1 MAFLSFN
8 FIEIPFMAEQ
18 VAGNKS
24 TQAKRSPEQLVL
36 IAYLEQ
42 IGSISE
48 AEYDQIFKLIKVRS
62 YAKGK
67 YLLRE
72 GGAGNT
78 CYFVLR
84 GCVRQYFLVDGIEK
98 TTAFYTEGM
107 PVSATFVYDNQP
119 SKFFLICNEDCML
132 IEGKAEDEKVFFAQ
146 MPRMEM
152 LSRIGVEKEL
162 QKSHEK
168 MADFILSSPEERY
181 LNLLE
186 TRPDLLDRV
195 PQYQL
200 ASFLGVTPESLSR
213 IRKRIMVNGR

>member
-1 MAFLSFN
+1 MALLSFN
-8 FIEIPFMAEQ
+8 FVEVSFMAEQ
-18 VAGNKS
+18 VAENKRA
-24 TQAKRSPEQLVL
+24 QAQRSPEELVL
-36 IAYLEQ
+36 MGYLSQ
-42 IGSISE
+42 IGSISD
-48 AEYDQIFKLIKVRS
+48 AEFDQIFKLIKVRS

-67 YLLRE
+67 YLVRE
-72 GGAGNT
+72 GGPGDT

-84 GCVRQYFLVDGIEK
+84 GCVRQFYIVDGIEK

-119 SKFFLICNEDCML
+119 SKFFLICNEDTML
-132 IEGKAEDEKVFFAQ
+132 IEGKAEDEKKFFAQ

-152 LSRIGVEKEL
+152 LSRVGVEKEL

-168 MADFILSSPEERY
+168 MADFIISSPEARY

-186 TRPDLLDRV
+186 TRPDLLERV